1 MNHNFVHLEY
11 PLTHPGVDRAEKVVN
26 NFKRLSDT
34 FNPTRTLAIML
45 MAAVLATFVVVAD
58 QMIDTWAD
66 GHLLAAW
73 VALWAV
79 VFAAVGLLA
88 GVTKS
93 LAIQLKTSLDRW
105 AASAAQRRSDER
117 LWAIAQTDAR
127 MMSELRTAMSRNDE
141 DTLLGESSSQ
151 RRVVRL
157 LNQRQYDWTSMT
169 YTSFGRF
176 FFRLLTAHHCVT
188 GFCEAR

>member
-93 LAIQLKTSLDRW
+93 VAIQLKTSLDRW

-117 LWAIAQTDAR
+117 LWEIAQTDAR

-157 LNQRQYDWTSMT
+157 LNQRQY
-169 YTSFGRF
+169 
-176 FFRLLTAHHCVT
+176 HI
-188 GFCEAR
+188 